1 MCTNSSYSTAGVYSP
16 LIARSFL
23 WPIMQLQIFVYLDLV
38 DALLAYTGGFFLF
51 RFGFVCLFVF
61 EFVCV
66 KLCFT
71 LKQVMV
77 VNVTCLASHMTVSK
91 VRAAF

>member
-1 MCTNSSYSTAGVYSP
+1 MTAHAATDFCILGPGGCTASLNRWV
-16 LIARSFL
+16 
-23 WPIMQLQIFVYLDLV
+23 
-38 DALLAYTGGFFLF
+38 FFLF

-66 KLCFT
+66 KLCCT

-77 VNVTCLASHMTVSK
+77 VNATCLASHMTVSK